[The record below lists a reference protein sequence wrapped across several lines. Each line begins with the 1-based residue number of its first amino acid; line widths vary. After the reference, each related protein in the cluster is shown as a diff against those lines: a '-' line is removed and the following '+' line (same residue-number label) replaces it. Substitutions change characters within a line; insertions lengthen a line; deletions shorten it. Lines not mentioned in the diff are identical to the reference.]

1 MKEYDL
7 YVPLTSNSG
16 TPFPVR
22 KLRALKRRLIER
34 FGGLTEFPQKQRG
47 YWKLG
52 KVTFRDEIIILRVL
66 SDDPPGAAR
75 RFWREMK
82 THLGKEWGQA
92 DVLIVGKNVTLS

>member
-7 YVPLTSNSG
+7 YVPLISNAG
-16 TPFPVR
+16 TPFPGR
-22 KLRALKRRLIER
+22 MLRGLKRRLIER

-66 SDDPPGAAR
+66 SDNPPATAR
-75 RFWREMK
+75 RFWLEVK
-82 THLGKEWGQA
+82 THLKNEWGQA
-92 DVLIVGKNVTLS
+92 EVLIVGKNVTLT